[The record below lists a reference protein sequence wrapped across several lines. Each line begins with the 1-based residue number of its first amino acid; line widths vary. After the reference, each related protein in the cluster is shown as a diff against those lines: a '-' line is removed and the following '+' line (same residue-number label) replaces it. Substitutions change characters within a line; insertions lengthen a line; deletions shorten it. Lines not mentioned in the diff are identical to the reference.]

1 MKGDFSRDTFNPEKH
16 YSRVLMQ
23 QGRALLDSDW
33 NEMLSILLEQHRML
47 ARDIYGPHGGPEAN
61 AGFRITKD
69 ATGWKIGEG
78 RYYVDG
84 MMCDNT
90 NSSVALTPDQIETA
104 KSAAVNMPV
113 LVFLDVW
120 ERHITSIEDPHIRE
134 IALGGAETSTRAQLV
149 SQVHLQK
156 VSSSLVPVLT
166 IREMDKRME
175 NWGKWVTENLKQTRA
190 KMSAKLHRP
199 QSSSTPCSIPATSS
213 YRGLENQLYRVEVH
227 QGTNLESKPVTI
239 KWSRENG
246 SVVTAWLESQGKRL
260 TVAHTRGFEV
270 GNWVEL
276 LDDRHELERLP
287 GQLVKIVRV
296 DADAIVIAQ
305 DFDETKFGDTKKI
318 RRWDHKEIEIP
329 PINSDP
335 SKNWIDL
342 EAGIQIQFEN
352 LTDQF
357 NTGDYWLIPAR
368 VANGEIE
375 WPMKRKSDGS
385 LATDPDG
392 QPIPKLIEPHGV
404 EHHYAPLALIETS
417 TSDPKDLRRQLE
429 LKFTP

>member
-1 MKGDFSRDTFNPEKH
+1 MKGDFSRDTFNPERH

-33 NEMLSILLEQHRML
+33 NEMLSILLEQQRML
-47 ARDIYGPHGGPEAN
+47 ARDVFGQHGGPAKNETTGFGTEEIGFEIKK
-61 AGFRITKD
+61 AGWT
-69 ATGWKIGEG
+69 IGIG
-78 RYYVDG
+78 RYYIDG
-84 MMCDNT
+84 LMCENY
-90 NSSVALTPDQIETA
+90 SVISALTPDQQQI
-104 KSAAVNMPV
+104 VNDTSKPV
-113 LVFLDVW
+113 LVYLDVW
-120 ERHITSIEDPHIRE
+120 ERHITSIEDRNIRE
-134 IALGGAETSTRAQLV
+134 IALGGADTATRAQLV
-149 SQVHLQK
+149 WQVRLK
-156 VSSSLVPVLT
+156 PLLNPPPADFTST
-166 IREMDKRME
+166 DMGKRM
-175 NWGKWVTENLKQTRA
+175 NAWTGWMNANLKKPRA
-190 KMSAKLHRP
+190 KMSAQLKPDLTKP
-199 QSSSTPCSIPATSS
+199 TPCSIPATSS
-213 YRGLENQLYRVEVH
+213 YRGPENQLYRVEIH

-276 LDDRHELERLP
+276 LDDKHELERLP

-329 PINSDP
+329 PVNSDP

-352 LTDQF
+352 LTEQF

-368 VANGEIE
+368 VASGEIE
-375 WPMKRKSDGS
+375 WPMERNADGK
-385 LATDPDG
+385 
-392 QPIPKLIEPHGV
+392 PIPKSLKPHGV
-404 EHHYAPLALIETS
+404 EHHYAPLAYINSRTDV
-417 TSDPKDLRRQLE
+417 TDLRRQLD
-429 LKFTP
+429 LKFTTFPS